1 MNGDAVAGT
10 LAILAV
16 SLLGACGR
24 HRTVDVLACPL
35 SEADYSRQIAA
46 AQGWNAL
53 YSLYKSDSPRCPTA
67 SAQANYSRQL
77 VLLLAHR
84 WQDLPA
90 FAQSAQ
96 RDPALAGFLYSHIDV
111 HAEAANLK
119 QLLENAR
126 SHCPTGASALCEQL
140 AWRAQAALIAQGLS
154 T

>member
-10 LAILAV
+10 LAILAL
-16 SLLGACGR
+16 SLLGACQR
-24 HRTVDVLACPL
+24 DRSADVVACPL
-35 SEADYSRQIAA
+35 SETDYSRQIAA

-77 VLLLAHR
+77 VLLLARR

-90 FAQSAQ
+90 FAQTAQ
-96 RDPALAGFLYSHIDV
+96 RDPALVAFLYGHIDA

-126 SHCPTGASALCEQL
+126 TQCPTGASALCEQL